1 MSEYVEYLVSK
12 GLKAPKLGV
21 GKFMTSN
28 DLPYTG
34 LIAKETIDSNECFIH
49 LPRHLLLTTKT
60 AFFSKC

>member
-1 MSEYVEYLVSK
+1 MTEYVEYLVSK

-49 LPRHLLLTTKT
+49 LPR
-60 AFFSKC
+60 